1 MQQVALQFSIRQ
13 LISQVPGRELGKDV
27 CCSESDRT
35 SNRERLHIEQASD
48 ERDTPARQQRSL
60 PLAIIALLGTGTDR
74 EVAKST
80 GRAESTI
87 RTARIAHG
95 IPKFP
100 SATRSL
106 DEQTIEAL
114 GTKPD
119 ADLAREAGRSESSI
133 RSARTRRGIPTFEQT
148 ISQQRKQNPETSSQP
163 RPRKPLS
170 PDDNRLSKI
179 TLTQDIE
186 SALGLEPDRALAK
199 KAGISPSALRW
210 QRIKRGITPYIPSAM
225 ALSNAYIPDAAALYL
240 MTWASD
246 AAVAKQLGITTWKVI
261 KLRAEY
267 NIPGLC
273 LQIEP
278 PVGLIEALGT
288 KPDCEL
294 AIAFKLKRRWVS
306 KMRKLLKIPK
316 HKPVS
321 DVMQSVPESL
331 IMQLGKLSDRKLGQV
346 YGISAWYIRALRD
359 ERGIKPKQ
367 PKRLPTKVLP

>member
-240 MTWASD
+240 MTWAS
-246 AAVAKQLGITTWKVI
+246 W
-261 KLRAEY
+261 
-267 NIPGLC
+267 
-273 LQIEP
+273 
-278 PVGLIEALGT
+278 
-288 KPDCEL
+288 
-294 AIAFKLKRRWVS
+294 AIA
-306 KMRKLLKIPK
+306 
-316 HKPVS
+316 
-321 DVMQSVPESL
+321 
-331 IMQLGKLSDRKLGQV
+331 
-346 YGISAWYIRALRD
+346 
-359 ERGIKPKQ
+359 
-367 PKRLPTKVLP
+367 